1 MGTTAYIVLLAIG
14 LAVGGGVGFYIRNN
28 QKKQEEMKAEE
39 EKQRILRDADAKV
52 RELLF
57 EAKNEAWKI
66 QEDAKK
72 EERER
77 RTKLQAV
84 EERLVK
90 KEDALDQRLDGAEK
104 LKEELEGKIN
114 SVKQLKLEVQAI
126 YEQQKGQLE
135 EVAKLS
141 KDEARQLLLKKVE
154 EESKDEIVAYV
165 KKLEVQL
172 REEADGK
179 AKHIIADAIQ
189 KYAAETAVESTATI
203 VALPN
208 DEMKGRIIGREGRN
222 INTFEEITGVDVIV
236 DDTPGSIIISGF
248 DLVRRYIAKIALER
262 LVEDGRIHPA
272 RIEEMVTRVKEEVN
286 TLIKE
291 LGEKAAV
298 ETGVVG
304 LPMNLIKI
312 LGRLKFRVSYGQN
325 VLKHSMEV
333 AFLAAHMATEL
344 KADANICRKAGLL
357 HDIGKAVDH
366 EIQGRHALIGRDI
379 LKKFGITPEV
389 IHCVEAHE
397 GDVEAESLE
406 AKIVQAANLISV
418 ARPGANRENLDNF
431 LKRLDEI
438 ENVADSFDGVKK
450 SYAIQAGREVRIFVD
465 PEKVDDLQAI
475 KLSHEIAKK
484 IENDL
489 RYPGQ
494 VKVEV
499 IRERRTEIFAE

>member
-1 MGTTAYIVLLAIG
+1 MDTIVYIVLLVAG

-39 EKQRILRDADAKV
+39 EKQRVLRDADAKV

-77 RTKLQAV
+77 RIKLQSV

-172 REEADGK
+172 KEEADSK

-203 VALPN
+203 VALPK

-248 DLVRRYIAKIALER
+248 DLVRRYIAKISLER

-379 LKKFGITPEV
+379 LKKFGIAPEV

-397 GDVEAESLE
+397 GDIEAQTLE

-418 ARPGANRENLDNF
+418 ARPGANKENLDNF

-499 IRERRTEIFAE
+499 IRERRAEVFAE